1 MGGPG
6 SGRSSADSKSHQ
18 IRALLGSGMSALE
31 MATIVGCTTNL
42 VHVVQSHEK
51 ARRDGRP
58 PRRPAGRVHA
68 RTEGASQAS
77 TSASLDAVLAAV
89 RDLER
94 ERDELRQI
102 VEQIRELLDRA
113 VADGSDAT

>member
-6 SGRSSADSKSHQ
+6 SGRSSANSKSHQ

-42 VHVVQSHEK
+42 VHVVKSHEK
-51 ARRDGRP
+51 ARRHGRS
-58 PRRPAGRVHA
+58 PRRSAARVLA
-68 RTEGASQAS
+68 SAEGASQAS

-94 ERDELRQI
+94 ERDELRAVI
-102 VEQIRELLDRA
+102 EQVRIILSE
-113 VADGSDAT
+113 V